1 MFIVP
6 KIPTYFCEAE
16 GENLY
21 LVSRA
26 AQYFNLANE
35 ADFPMSTCRIKIID

>member
-21 LVSRA
+21 LKLVE
-26 AQYFNLANE
+26 QLNKDFNLANE
-35 ADFPMSTCRIKIID
+35 ADFPMSTAAN